1 MIVVDT
7 RKTDARI
14 GVSGETKQQT
24 GDGKMTK
31 QQKEL
36 IEKLKAGYRI
46 FSTSSGI
53 EIIGTNGSYQTLGN
67 VAKANMYKLATRDV
81 VDAVYSNHTMKAE
94 FRLNTPVNRIATS
107 VVNPCEVAL
116 LDRILSAI

>member
-1 MIVVDT
+1 
-7 RKTDARI
+7 
-14 GVSGETKQQT
+14 
-24 GDGKMTK
+24 MTK
-31 QQKEL
+31 QQKDL

-46 FSTSSGI
+46 FSTSNGI
-53 EIIGTNGSYQTLGN
+53 EIIGKNGSYQTLGN

-94 FRLNTPVNRIATS
+94 FVLNTPVIRMTAA
-107 VVNPCEVAL
+107 VVNPCELAL